1 MLQAIRIRQIE
12 VVASWELAKEIV
24 EVLRRPRV
32 RRYGVAGRDVEDV
45 LFLLAPLLPSVQID
59 VPLRDP
65 DDLPVVAAAVHGC
78 AQAIVTGDRD
88 LLEDADLTSWL
99 RARSIRILTPTELLE
114 LLP

>member
-1 MLQAIRIRQIE
+1 VLQAIRIRQIE

-65 DDLPVVAAAVHGC
+65 DDLPVVAAAVHGG

-88 LLEDADLTSWL
+88 LLDADLTSWL
-99 RARSIRILTPTELLE
+99 GARSIRILTPTELLE

>member
-32 RRYGVAGRDVEDV
+32 RRYGVAERDVEDV

-65 DDLPVVAAAVHGC
+65 DDLPVVAAAVHGG

-88 LLEDADLTSWL
+88 LLEDVDLTSWL
-99 RARSIRILTPTELLE
+99 GARSIRVLTPTEPLE